1 MSTIAP
7 NTVAMATD
15 RAMVHFRRRAQQLE
29 YRKDPARWVKDKL
42 GQHLWSMQRAVAE
55 SIVVNRKTAVK
66 SGHGVGKSYLAAI
79 LTLWWIDTHLGEEVL
94 VVTTAPTKSQVTGI
108 IWEYIRK
115 MHADNNRKQDLMNH
129 FVGSISEQAEWK
141 DDDRNV
147 IAMGVKPAD
156 NNNAG
161 FAGRHYDHTL
171 VILDE
176 ACGVKGDLFMSAEAI
191 TTTDTCR
198 ILAIGNPVDPNTEFG
213 NIFLGNGGR
222 GLTDW
227 SRHTIS
233 VLDSP
238 VFTDEQAPAAI
249 LRSLTSKHIVD
260 GWRLKWGED
269 SNEWRIRVTG
279 EFPESSNSKM
289 FPLHL
294 LYQGINTVMVP
305 QEGTRCVL
313 GVDVARFGDDSSTVV
328 RYHDGDT
335 SIEGKWNGLS
345 TVQVAQKVHELA
357 VRLNARSVR
366 VDGTGVGSGVVDQLR
381 VLSLNH
387 DYVVVEMVGSASSP
401 DYKKF
406 LNARAWWHQNVYDL
420 LARGVL
426 HLPDTTNDA
435 DATQLFEEMRE
446 LEKKY
451 NVTHGSLQIES
462 KDDMRRRK
470 VSSPDLSDALM
481 YACAPVDEDSELGML
496 GPGDMTYYDPSED
509 FEYLSR
515 GFVISPY

>member
-1 MSTIAP
+1 MPNIAP
-7 NTVAMATD
+7 NTVAMAAD
-15 RAMVHFRRRAQQLE
+15 RAMVHFKRRAEQLA
-29 YRKDPARWVKDKL
+29 YRKDPAKWAKDRL
-42 GQHLWSMQRAVAE
+42 GLYMWSKQRGIAE
-55 SIVVNRKTAVK
+55 AIVTNHKVAVK
-66 SGHGVGKSYLAAI
+66 SGHGIGKSFLAAI
-79 LTLWWIDTHLGEEVL
+79 LVLWWIDTHIGEDVL

-108 IWEYIRK
+108 VWEYIRK
-115 MHADNNRKQDLMNH
+115 LHLENNRKNDRLH
-129 FVGSISEQAEWK
+129 KFIGTISEQAEWK
-141 DDDRNV
+141 DDDRSI
-147 IAMGVKPAD
+147 IAFGVKPAD

-171 VILDE
+171 VLLDE
-176 ACGVKGDLFMSAEAI
+176 ACGVKADLFMSAEAI

-222 GLTDW
+222 GLDDW
-227 SRHTIS
+227 DKHTIS
-233 VLDSP
+233 TLDNP
-238 VFTDEQAPAAI
+238 NFTGEDVPASM
-249 LRSLTSKHIVD
+249 RNSLTSKAKVD
-260 GWRLKWGED
+260 GWRQKWGED

-305 QEGTRCVL
+305 GETTRCTL
-313 GVDVARFGDDSSTVV
+313 GVDVARFGDDSSTVI

-335 SIEGKWNGLS
+335 SIEGKWNGLN

-387 DYVVVEMVGSASSP
+387 DYLVIEMVGSASSP
-401 DYKKF
+401 DFKKY

-420 LARGVL
+420 LAAGQL
-426 HLPDTTNDA
+426 HLPDTTNDPE
-435 DATQLFEEMRE
+435 ATQLFEEMRE

-451 NVTHGSLQIES
+451 NVTWGSLQIES

-481 YACAPVDEDSELGML
+481 YACAPLPEDSELGYL
-496 GPGDMTYYDPSED
+496 GPGDMTYYDPMED
-509 FEYLSR
+509 DEYSR
-515 GFVISPY
+515 GWVIAPF